1 MWVYLISLQLVKHHL
16 RLLNRIC
23 RALDESGVES
33 TWLTG
38 DESIQKQDNNLKNV
52 RSNNRCN
59 VLLASLQAAGVGI
72 DLRCAQNV
80 YMMVSRSYIS
90 YWESKSLT
98 QIHETFRN
106 LDGTQQQKRKL
117 LTDFTAWVRKIQFMY
132 INIISKCQDE
142 CIPGTEKGRWN

>member
-1 MWVYLISLQLVKHHL
+1 LISLQLVKNYL
-16 RLLNRIC
+16 RLLNSIC
-23 RALDESGVES
+23 CALDESRIES

-38 DESIQKQDNNLKNV
+38 DKSIHKRDDNLKNL
-52 RSNNRCN
+52 RANNKCN

-72 DLRCAQNV
+72 DLCCAQNV

-117 LTDFTAWVRKIQFMY
+117 LTNLTAWVRKIHFMY
-132 INIISKCQDE
+132 INIISKE
-142 CIPGTEKGRWN
+142 A